1 MPVNDVIATDFNYM
15 YKQGNSWEN
24 AVGDDTATTLGA
36 TNVSIGV
43 YFLLT
48 SVNYYI
54 NYRTFGA
61 FDLSGL
67 SGTVTGV
74 SLVVTKMAG
83 SNNLG
88 LPFYV
93 VRGSDNKTAGGSG
106 GSGLPYTTEH
116 YLCGVAGFDGDSYT
130 YEMGGFTDGAG
141 DGSYAEYTSEIAQT
155 ALNALSTND
164 AYTIDLNSTAVSDA
178 NSKIGTSN
186 KFFIAIINK
195 YDRSNTYTS
204 DGSFPANSVAST
216 QGNFV
221 YPESDS
227 TVSYRPF
234 LRVTTLDTVVDE
246 GVQFKTKILG
256 GNLKITGGKVEIGR

>member
-1 MPVNDVIATDFNYM
+1 MPVSDVVATDFVSV
-15 YKQGNSWEN
+15 YKQATSWES
-24 AVGDDTATTLGA
+24 AVGDDTGGSTSGTG
-36 TNVSIGV
+36 TVSIGA
-43 YFLLT
+43 YFQY
-48 SVNYYI
+48 SSANIYI
-54 NYRTFGA
+54 NYRTFGG
-61 FDLSGL
+61 FDLSSL
-67 SGTVTGV
+67 SGTVTAV
-74 SLVVTKMAG
+74 SLIVTKAG
-83 SNNLG
+83 GNSLG

-116 YLCGVAGFDGDSYT
+116 YLSGVAGFDGDSYT

-155 ALNALSTND
+155 TLNSVSTN
-164 AYTIDLNSTAVSDA
+164 AQYTIDLNSTAVSDA

-186 KFFIAIINK
+186 KFFVAILNK

-204 DGSFPANSVAST
+204 DGSFPNNDVLSA

-234 LRVTTLDTVVDE
+234 LRVTTADTVVDE
-246 GVQFKTKILG
+246 GVQFKTKIIG